1 METVKSTNTWLSNF
15 FLNIGD
21 EVLAI
26 KQTEGKGRRGNTWDS
41 DYGGLYFSLVSPN
54 NKLLPFIT
62 GISVVESLVEVKD
75 NIQLKWPNDIIINGK
90 KLGGILCE
98 SYGNYTIVGIG
109 LNISNNILLSDAIS
123 LKDINYNL
131 DRLDF
136 IYSFKLNFNDNL
148 SLSSEKILEKYTKLD
163 FLIGKKIGWNKGSG
177 IVKSIDVDG
186 SLIVEVSDKIVH
198 LYSEEVSIEKY

>member
-26 KQTEGKGRRGNTWDS
+26 KQIEGKGRRGNTWNS

-163 FLIGKKIGWNKGSG
+163 FLIGKKIDWNKGSG
-177 IVKSIDVDG
+177 IVQSIDVDG

>member
-1 METVKSTNTWLSNF
+1 M
-15 FLNIGD
+15 
-21 EVLAI
+21 
-26 KQTEGKGRRGNTWDS
+26 
-41 DYGGLYFSLVSPN
+41 
-54 NKLLPFIT
+54 
-62 GISVVESLVEVKD
+62 ESLVEVKD

-163 FLIGKKIGWNKGSG
+163 FLIGKKIDWNKGSG
-177 IVKSIDVDG
+177 IVQSIDVDG